1 MCAHP
6 RLGCREKCEG
16 AQFLALVVTFAIE
29 QACAANGRRWKFP
42 KIPRVA
48 AAPPKRIYASGVYQ
62 EVIMDVELLTRLGVA
77 AFILAISV
85 LVGQEVGLPT
95 NVLETQATV
104 TSNH

>member
-1 MCAHP
+1 MP
-6 RLGCREKCEG
+6 RTTGAGNPLNAYGCRG
-16 AQFLALVVTFAIE
+16 ASETHLCL
-29 QACAANGRRWKFP
+29 
-42 KIPRVA
+42 
-48 AAPPKRIYASGVYQ
+48 GVYQ
-62 EVIMDVELLTRLGVA
+62 EVVMDVELLTGLGVA

>member
-1 MCAHP
+1 
-6 RLGCREKCEG
+6 
-16 AQFLALVVTFAIE
+16 
-29 QACAANGRRWKFP
+29 
-42 KIPRVA
+42 
-48 AAPPKRIYASGVYQ
+48 
-62 EVIMDVELLTRLGVA
+62 MDVELLTRLGVA